1 MHLVVLGGIGNFYT
15 MQVAL
20 TCAWDVKNAMANLSS
35 WFHQDSKFWWS
46 LCVKMTTRLTY
57 LAKIVHRDAS
67 DIGYTDASQQG
78 TAGYVLTQTNTA
90 LTFPGK

>member
-46 LCVKMTTRLTY
+46 LCVKMKTRLIY

-67 DIGYTDASQQG
+67 EISYTDASPQG
-78 TAGYVLTQTNTA
+78 AEGSVLNQTNTE
-90 LTFPGK
+90 LTLPGK